1 MTLDPALSICM
12 REWRAAAKHLRLIFH
27 PTLIRWACSGEK
39 NSDFDHN
46 HQHVGVSIQL
56 GALPS
61 QSLTLSKVCFFLSR
75 IQHNVI
81 SFNPCREE
89 KMYVSHFGILTRG

>member
-1 MTLDPALSICM
+1 MTLDPALSICT

-56 GALPS
+56 GAF
-61 QSLTLSKVCFFLSR
+61 TLSKLDPLKSMLFSLKNSTQCNF
-75 IQHNVI
+75 I
-81 SFNPCREE
+81 
-89 KMYVSHFGILTRG
+89 